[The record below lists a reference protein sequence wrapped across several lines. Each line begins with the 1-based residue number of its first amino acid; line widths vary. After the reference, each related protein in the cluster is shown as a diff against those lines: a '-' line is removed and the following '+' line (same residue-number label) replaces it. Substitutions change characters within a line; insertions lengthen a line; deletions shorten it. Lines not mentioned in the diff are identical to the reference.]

1 MAFQKRTFDYDKAI
15 EMFKAGMTAR
25 EIGEKLG
32 VSRGAVLNVMHRAHV
47 YRTKAT
53 PQDAPYYR
61 DGYCG
66 KRDFICGI
74 CGKAMYVSVPEEYV
88 YKIVRKKTI
97 YYCSYT
103 CYRKAKAKIK

>member
-32 VSRGAVLNVMHRAHV
+32 VSAGAVLNATRRAHV
-47 YRTKAT
+47 YRNKVTSN
-53 PQDAPYYR
+53 DAMYSLEGESCR
-61 DGYCG
+61 
-66 KRDFICGI
+66 RETTCGI
-74 CGKAMYVSVPEEYV
+74 CGKYMYVAVPEEYV
-88 YKIVRKKTI
+88 YKTIKPKVI

-103 CYRKAKAKIK
+103 CYRKATEK

>member
-32 VSRGAVLNVMHRAHV
+32 VSAGAVLNATRRAHV

-53 PQDAPYYR
+53 PQDALYYKEGCISR
-61 DGYCG
+61 RY
-66 KRDFICGI
+66 FICGI
-74 CGKAMYVSVPEEYV
+74 CGKVMYVPVPEEYV
-88 YKIVRKKTI
+88 YKIVSKKTN

-103 CYRKAKAKIK
+103 CYRKAKAE